1 MSANYLLNR
10 FIAQQENPFIPLERI
25 FWCHSTRG
33 FLVSSPFSKTQIY
46 VML

>member
-10 FIAQQENPFIPLERI
+10 FIAQQESPFIPLERI
-25 FWCHSTRG
+25 FWWHSGRA
-33 FLVSSPFSKTQIY
+33 FLVSSPFSKTQIN